1 MRDIVKELKQKKE
14 RARISGGLKRQEA
27 QHAKGKLTARE
38 RIEVLADKDSFVEY
52 DMFVEH
58 RSTDFGME
66 KNKIPGDVIS
76 AIING
81 TKELVDE
88 LKQCDINIHM
98 TGGETAAVSYTH
110 LTLPTILRV

>member
-52 DMFVEH
+52 
-58 RSTDFGME
+58 SGL
-66 KNKIPGDVIS
+66 NLIC
-76 AIING
+76 
-81 TKELVDE
+81 L
-88 LKQCDINIHM
+88 
-98 TGGETAAVSYTH
+98 
-110 LTLPTILRV
+110 

>member
-66 KNKIPGDVIS
+66 KQRPPGDGVITGWGT
-76 AIING
+76 ING
-81 TKELVDE
+81 RMVYVFSQDFTVF
-88 LKQCDINIHM
+88 
-98 TGGETAAVSYTH
+98 GGSLSETHAQKN
-110 LTLPTILRV
+110 L